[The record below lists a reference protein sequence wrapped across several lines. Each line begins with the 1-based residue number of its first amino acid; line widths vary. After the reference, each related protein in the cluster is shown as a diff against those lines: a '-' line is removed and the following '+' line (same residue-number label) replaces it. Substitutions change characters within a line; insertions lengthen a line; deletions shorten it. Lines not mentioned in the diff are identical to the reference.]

1 VQQCLLSFTAS
12 HTSKIAKVWNH
23 ATQKYVTQDKYSGRE
38 VRPEDFNSVLE
49 SFLFDGERL
58 LAYQIP
64 VLLQKLYALARIIH
78 RLKGYRFYGCS
89 ILLIYDG
96 DRESQEVFRS
106 SVLEHP
112 SSRSKR
118 GESLER
124 RSSSHSQSG
133 RPSLKRSHSEDLL
146 AGSVAVRSSGRRKR
160 GEINVRIVDFA
171 HTTTGRDW
179 LPYSDARDPNQPHDI
194 PSSSKGYHAEVD
206 PETGLI
212 YSRFP
217 PYYPEQPDR
226 GFLMGL
232 KNLTISLEE
241 IWNEERIR
249 RIKASRDDPSLA
261 ACQLPALY
269 LDGKEIFDEI
279 FGEEDSGMIST

>member
-1 VQQCLLSFTAS
+1 MKLT
-12 HTSKIAKVWNH
+12 KVWDH
-23 ATQKYVTQDKYSGRE
+23 ATQTYATQDKYSGRE

-64 VLLQKLYALARIIH
+64 ILLQKLYALARIVH

-96 DRESQEVFRS
+96 DRESQEAFRS

-112 SSRSKR
+112 SSRNKR

-124 RSSSHSQSG
+124 RSSSQSQPG
-133 RPSLKRSHSEDLL
+133 RPSLRRSHSENLL
-146 AGSVAVRSSGRRKR
+146 LGSVATRSGGRRKR

-179 LPYSDARDPNQPHDI
+179 LPYSDAKDPNQPHEVL
-194 PSSSKGYHAEVD
+194 SSSKGYHAEVD

-212 YSRFP
+212 YARFP

-226 GFLMGL
+226 GFLLGL
-232 KNLTISLEE
+232 KNLTTSLEE

-249 RIKASRDDPSLA
+249 RIKAARDDPSMA
-261 ACQLPALY
+261 DCQLPSLY
-269 LDGKEIFDEI
+269 LDGKDIFEEIFR
-279 FGEEDSGMIST
+279 GEEDSGIIST